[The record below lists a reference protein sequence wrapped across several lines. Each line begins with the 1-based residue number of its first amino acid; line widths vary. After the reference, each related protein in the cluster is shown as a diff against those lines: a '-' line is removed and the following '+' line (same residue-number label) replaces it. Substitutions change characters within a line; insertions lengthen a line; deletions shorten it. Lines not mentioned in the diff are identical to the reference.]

1 MHGSRRLWMSL
12 ALLSCGLWPAFAF
25 GGGTSFDTNS
35 ASVAARGW
43 AVVAE
48 LDDPS
53 TIWFNP
59 AGMGFQK
66 QRFNIMAGVCLV
78 VPKIKYSD
86 PEGLRPSSNG
96 TNRFTAVPNLYVM
109 GNFGSERQ
117 FSVGLSIN
125 LPFGLASKYESDWT
139 GNTLVTLSELRSI
152 FFSPSFAYRIN
163 QYISIGATLNLVL
176 ATIRLNRAL
185 QLPGP
190 DGVIGGTAKLG
201 GGPTFAIGG
210 SFGIQA
216 RYKGL
221 RLGFVYHSRTKMNF
235 KGKADF
241 NAPEPYN
248 AGLLDQDIKASL
260 GTPDNMWLGI
270 GYHITPK
277 VYLELDVRVTL
288 WKYSSKEIVLKF
300 DKPLNGTLSEQVIKQ
315 DWRNS
320 WTFYV
325 GGYAKPI
332 PELTIRF
339 ATGFDLTPIP
349 SYSLGPLVPDANRF
363 LLSGGIGYSHE
374 RSGFYTDVAY
384 NLVYMIPRKVL
395 STQSQDNFA
404 QSWHNVIHLIT
415 LNVGWQYH

>member
-1 MHGSRRLWMSL
+1 MHGSRRLWVTLTLL
-12 ALLSCGLWPAFAF
+12 ASALWPTWAYS
-25 GGGTSFDTNS
+25 GGTSFDTNS

-43 AVVAE
+43 AVTAD

-53 TIWFNP
+53 VVWFNP
-59 AGMGFQK
+59 GGMGFQK
-66 QRFNIMAGVCLV
+66 ERFNIMAGVCLV
-78 VPKIKYSD
+78 VPRIKYSD
-86 PEGLRPSSNG
+86 PEGNRPSSNG
-96 TNRFTAVPNLYVM
+96 TNRFTAVPNLYIM

-117 FSVGLSIN
+117 FSWGLSVV

-139 GNTLVTLSELRSI
+139 GSGLVTLSELRSI
-152 FFSPSFAYRIN
+152 FISPSFSYRIN
-163 QYISIGATLNLVL
+163 KYVSLGASLNLVL

-190 DGVIGGTAKLG
+190 DGVIGGTANLG
-201 GGPTFAIGG
+201 GGPTFAVGG
-210 SFGIQA
+210 TFGIQA

-221 RLGFVYHSRTKMNF
+221 RLGFVYHSRTKMKF

-248 AGLLDQDIKASL
+248 AGLLDQDIKATL

-270 GYHITPK
+270 GYHITNK

-288 WKYSSKEIVLKF
+288 WKYVSKEIVLEF
-300 DKPLNGTLSEQVIKQ
+300 EKPLNGTLDQQVIKQ
-315 DWRNS
+315 DWRNA

-332 PELTIRF
+332 PELTVRF
-339 ATGFDLTPIP
+339 GTGFDLTPIP

-363 LLSGGIGYSHE
+363 LLSGGLGYEHIK
-374 RSGFYTDVAY
+374 SGFYTDVAY
-384 NLVYMIPRKVL
+384 NLVLMIPRTVL
-395 STQSQDNFA
+395 STESQDGFA
-404 QSWHNVIHLIT
+404 QKWKNVIHLVTIN
-415 LNVGWQYH
+415 LGWKYL